1 LCAGFEAVNPKGS
14 LMFLI
19 DSSSLKKTSPFLI
32 GLLIVAQIDLAS
44 AAGWPQSLLSLLHLT
59 AANNDLCRGVCTGIG
74 FSIDVLVIFQL
85 VRIYAKRAM
94 QGGGEAEHE

>member
-1 LCAGFEAVNPKGS
+1 
-14 LMFLI
+14 MFLI
-19 DSSSLKKTSPFLI
+19 DSSSLKKSLPLLV

-59 AANNDLCRGVCTGIG
+59 AANNDLCRGVCAGLG
-74 FSIDVLVIFQL
+74 FSIDVLVVFQL

-94 QGGGEAEHE
+94 QGGGDAENE